1 MYPSVDWCI
10 EYITMLIEALVC
22 FYGVLLRV
30 IHKVEVYNYV
40 LSDLV
45 YSSEP
50 LTCLLINTLQQK

>member
-10 EYITMLIEALVC
+10 EYIAMLIEALVC
-22 FYGVLLRV
+22 SYGVLLRV

-40 LSDLV
+40 LSNLV